1 MSKTNISF
9 EEKVRG
15 TGKKPDSNDYNVI
28 FRTRAAFYWIKGDRT
43 EELKILEEAAKNKTA
58 VKITCDG
65 ITREIF
71 EVKE

>member
-1 MSKTNISF
+1 MTISF

-15 TGKKPDSNDYNVI
+15 IGKRKDNDNYNVI
-28 FRTRAAFYWIKGDRT
+28 FRTRAAFYWIKPDRDR
-43 EELKILEEAAKNKTA
+43 ELKILAEAAKSGSS

-71 EVKE
+71 DVTA